1 MLDFTY
7 KAEKVLFKIKNE
19 LNKSEYKNILNFF
32 QKKNDEI
39 YFEKYEN
46 ENILPL
52 NLNEENF
59 ENKNQNN
66 IENDMDDLKKFISC
80 ELLGEK
86 IEFKT
91 FYIND
96 YLAFKVE
103 KSKTSLKIFFEINK
117 NIFVKKE
124 FERIKKREE
133 NIISNSKRNI
143 TMKKIWDPLK
153 LPEKES
159 I

>member
-66 IENDMDDLKKFISC
+66 IENYMDDLKKFISC

-91 FYIND
+91 FNIND
-96 YLAFKVE
+96 SLAFKVE